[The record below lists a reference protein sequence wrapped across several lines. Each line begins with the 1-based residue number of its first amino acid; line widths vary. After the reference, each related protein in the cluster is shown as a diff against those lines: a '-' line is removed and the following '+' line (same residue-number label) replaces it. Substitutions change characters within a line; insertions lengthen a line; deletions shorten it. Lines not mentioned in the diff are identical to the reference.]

1 MSVRQAART
10 AGGFFIPVFLL
21 AAAGCASLQS
31 ERLLKSAP
39 AFPEPVELAEVP
51 FFPQED
57 YQCGPAALAMVLN
70 WSGLNVTPDALTPQV
85 YLPARQGSLQAEIL
99 GAVRRHGRIP
109 YVLSPQ
115 LEALLAEVA
124 SGHPVIV
131 LQNLAFAWYPTWHY
145 AVVVGF
151 DLPRGE
157 ITLRS
162 GLEARHTVALTTFE
176 RTWARGDYWAVV
188 ILPPDKLP
196 RTAEEARYLESV
208 VALER
213 PQRFEATAAAY
224 GAALK
229 RWPKNLV
236 AQLGLGNSRY
246 RLGDLAGAH
255 EAFRRATR
263 DHPGS
268 APAFNNLAQTLMELG
283 KLKEA
288 ESAARRAVEL
298 GGPHGETYRA
308 TLEEIRARTRQN
320 QR

>member
-1 MSVRQAART
+1 MSVLKAART
-10 AGGFFIPVFLL
+10 AGGFFILCCLL
-21 AAAGCASLQS
+21 VVAGCASLQS
-31 ERLLKSAP
+31 ERLLKTAP
-39 AFPEPVELAEVP
+39 AFPEPVELAAVP
-51 FFPQED
+51 FYPQEE
-57 YQCGPAALAMVLN
+57 YQCGPAALAMVLQ
-70 WSGLNVTPDALTPQV
+70 WSGVGITPDELVPQV

-99 GAVRRHGRIP
+99 GTARRHGRIP

-115 LEALLAEVA
+115 LETLLAEVA

-131 LQNLAFAWYPTWHY
+131 LQNLALAWYPKWHY
-145 AVVVGF
+145 AVIVGF

-176 RTWARGDYWAVV
+176 HTWERGEYWAVV
-188 ILPPDKLP
+188 VMPPDKLP
-196 RTAEEARYLESV
+196 RTAEETRYLESV

-213 PQRFEATAAAY
+213 LQRFEVTAAAY
-224 GAALK
+224 RAALA
-229 RWPKNLV
+229 RWPKSLV

-246 RLGDLAGAH
+246 RLGDLAGALA
-255 EAFRRATR
+255 AFRRATR

-268 APAFNNLAQTLMELG
+268 APAFNNLAQTLMETG

-298 GGPHGETYRA
+298 GGPHADTYRS
-308 TLEEIRARTRQN
+308 TLGEIRVRAGDDRR
-320 QR
+320 

>member
-1 MSVRQAART
+1 MSVLKAARA
-10 AGGFFIPVFLL
+10 AGGFFILSLL
-21 AAAGCASLQS
+21 LFVTGCASLQS
-31 ERLLKSAP
+31 ERLLKSAA
-39 AFPEPVELAEVP
+39 AFPEPVELTEVP
-51 FFPQED
+51 FFPQEE
-57 YQCGPAALAMVLN
+57 YQCGPAALAMALR
-70 WSGLNVTPDALTPQV
+70 WSGVGITPDELVPQV

-115 LEALLAEVA
+115 LESLLAEIA

-131 LQNLAFAWYPTWHY
+131 LQNLALSWYPKWHY

-151 DLPRGE
+151 DLARGE

-188 ILPPDKLP
+188 VMPPDRLP
-196 RTAEEARYLESV
+196 RTAEETRYLESV

-213 PQRFEATAAAY
+213 LQRHEVTAIAYATAAA
-224 GAALK
+224 
-229 RWPKNLV
+229 RWPKSLV

-246 RLGDLAGAH
+246 RLGDLAGAL
-255 EAFRRATR
+255 EAFQRAAR

-268 APAFNNLAQTLMELG
+268 APAFNNLAQTLAELG

-288 ESAARRAVEL
+288 EAAARRAVEI
-298 GGPHGETYRA
+298 GGPHIGTYRA
-308 TLEEIRARTRQN
+308 TLADIEARRAAPRR
-320 QR
+320 